1 MKLLK
6 DENFSNSL
14 QRKQHLQEFWWKSSM
29 ISQVPV
35 IPMSVS
41 IITIW
46 DALKP
51 LFIMKNTHYLNM
63 QKMHVSGIS
72 TSTIVSSLVRQFC
85 KTAHY
90 SRKPCSNQ
98 LGKLY
103 SPVLISSH
111 QWRHQR
117 NTPRSSSGTF
127 SKLDPVHSLIQLQPI
142 EEWRGRKDK
151 EKVIIFH
158 FFGFSISLVF

>member
-1 MKLLK
+1 
-6 DENFSNSL
+6 
-14 QRKQHLQEFWWKSSM
+14 M

-51 LFIMKNTHYLNM
+51 LFTIKKNTYYLNM
-63 QKMHVSGIS
+63 RKMHVSGIS

-85 KTAHY
+85 KTARY
-90 SRKPCSNQ
+90 CRKPCSNH
-98 LGKLY
+98 LGKPY
-103 SPVLISSH
+103 SPVLIWSH

-127 SKLDPVHSLIQLQPI
+127 SKLDPTNWLQPI
-142 EEWRGRKDK
+142 EEWQGRQERFK
-151 EKVIIFH
+151 EKVIVFH
-158 FFGFSISLVF
+158 FSDFQYLL